1 MENEKI
7 TVLTEEHLI
16 AWANHIKAEKNLTLG
31 QISAD
36 ISPVLGKTGKPY
48 STSYISNALNQND
61 PKTNGVSIAMA
72 VITRYTGVKF
82 DTTPY
87 FKVA

>member
-1 MENEKI
+1 MKNEKI
-7 TVLTEEHLI
+7 TVLTESHLLE
-16 AWANHIKAEKNLTLG
+16 WANHIKAEKNLTLG

-48 STSYISNALNQND
+48 STAYISNALNQND
-61 PKTNGVSIAMA
+61 GKTSGVSIAMA

-82 DTTPY
+82 ETTPY
-87 FKVA
+87 FKIV